1 MAAGTSAQCRAAK
14 RDYWNS
20 PKAAKLSNIVDW
32 VYAIGITL
40 AIFVAGSL
48 NF

>member
-1 MAAGTSAQCRAAK
+1 MRGTSAQSRAAK

-20 PKAAKLSNIVDW
+20 PKAAKLSHFVDW
-32 VYAIGITL
+32 AYAIALTL
-40 AIFVAGSL
+40 AIFIAGSL

>member
-1 MAAGTSAQCRAAK
+1 MAGTSAESRAAK

-20 PKAAKLSNIVDW
+20 PKAAKLSRCIDW
-32 VYAIGITL
+32 AIALIATVVIL
-40 AIFVAGSL
+40 IAGSL